1 MGAGRTG
8 VFAGNPPMDGRAGT
22 ATGGLLFVGRFETA
36 LRVGRPAGQGFI
48 GEVERGQDR
57 GRPVYFQ
64 REPI

>member
-1 MGAGRTG
+1 
-8 VFAGNPPMDGRAGT
+8 MDGRAGT